1 MSRWIG
7 ERAVAMSD
15 ARTTE
20 DARVQS
26 LFAHSANHDGERQ
39 LLVDH
44 LRNVA
49 ALARERAQPFG
60 GGDLAFLAGLW
71 HDAGKADPEWQ
82 RYLLESEAGTRARG
96 SGPDHKSAGALLAE
110 EARQPLVGVLIQAH
124 HGGLPDPRRD
134 HDPWLNEHRARRG
147 PMQALET
154 LRAEMPDLTGGAS
167 VGLPPHVAHDQLAA
181 ELFLRL
187 IYSERVFRASVVHR
201 LQHRASRRR
210 PPRGHGGGDTDDPRG
225 MTGGAPTPWDDTE
238 VLDVPISAIE
248 HFSYCPR
255 QCALI
260 HVEHTFEENVYT
272 VRGRLSHER
281 VDGGEAETR
290 PGIRVL
296 RALPLWSER
305 LGLRGKADVVELR
318 PGKPPFPVEYKVG
331 RRRPP
336 HADLQLCAQALC
348 LEEMLGTDVPEG
360 AVYSHAECRRH
371 PVQFTDELRRHTI
384 LLVGRIRDQLRR
396 QALPPA
402 VDDARCPPCSLVHA
416 CLPQVAAQP
425 ARVRGM
431 QGALFRPLDPPDD
444 DA

>member
-1 MSRWIG
+1 
-7 ERAVAMSD
+7 
-15 ARTTE
+15 
-20 DARVQS
+20 
-26 LFAHSANHDGERQ
+26 
-39 LLVDH
+39 
-44 LRNVA
+44 
-49 ALARERAQPFG
+49 
-60 GGDLAFLAGLW
+60 
-71 HDAGKADPEWQ
+71 
-82 RYLLESEAGTRARG
+82 
-96 SGPDHKSAGALLAE
+96 
-110 EARQPLVGVLIQAH
+110 
-124 HGGLPDPRRD
+124 
-134 HDPWLNEHRARRG
+134 
-147 PMQALET
+147 
-154 LRAEMPDLTGGAS
+154 
-167 VGLPPHVAHDQLAA
+167 
-181 ELFLRL
+181 
-187 IYSERVFRASVVHR
+187 
-201 LQHRASRRR
+201 
-210 PPRGHGGGDTDDPRG
+210 

-238 VLDVPISAIE
+238 LLDVPISAIE

-260 HVEHTFEENVYT
+260 HVEQTFEENVYT

-281 VDGGEAETR
+281 VDGGEAESR

-318 PGKPPFPVEYKVG
+318 PGEPPFPVEYKVG

-360 AVYSHAECRRH
+360 AVYSHAERRRH
-371 PVQFTDELRRHTI
+371 PVQFTDELRQHTM

-396 QALPPA
+396 QTLPPA

-431 QGALFRPLDPPDD
+431 QGALFRPLEPPDD